1 MAALQAYL
9 NIPSTSLTAAT
20 AQSVA
25 VLTAP
30 TNQRVKVLGYGFY
43 FDGTLNSAQPVTVIL
58 GAFTGGASFNAAT
71 PVKVEPELT
80 ETIQTTGNTWKTGT
94 TEGTYTAYKTFTV
107 HPQLG
112 YEYMA
117 PLGQEDIIK
126 GGTQWGAQIN
136 APAGVDV
143 RGYVKFEE

>member
-1 MAALQAYL
+1 M
-9 NIPSTSLTAAT
+9 
-20 AQSVA
+20 
-25 VLTAP
+25 
-30 TNQRVKVLGYGFY
+30 
-43 FDGTLNSAQPVTVIL
+43 
-58 GAFTGGASFNAAT
+58 
-71 PVKVEPELT
+71 
-80 ETIQTTGNTWKTGT
+80 
-94 TEGTYTAYKTFTV
+94 

-126 GGTQWGAQIN
+126 GGTQWGAEIN